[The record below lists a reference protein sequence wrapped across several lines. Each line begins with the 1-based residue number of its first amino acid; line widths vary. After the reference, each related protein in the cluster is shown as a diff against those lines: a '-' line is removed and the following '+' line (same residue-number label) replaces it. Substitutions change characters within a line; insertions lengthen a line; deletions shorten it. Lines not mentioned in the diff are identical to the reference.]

1 MSRILVVD
9 DNVDAAQA
17 LALVL
22 TDWGHEVRV
31 VADGPAALFAAR
43 AWRPQL
49 LLLDIGLPGMDGFG
63 VAAAL
68 RDETADGSC
77 RIIAVSAL
85 QHEGDHARLAAAG
98 IDQFLHKP
106 LDLAFLHSLLGN
118 AGFNPKRRIPPSPLT
133 L

>member
-9 DNVDAAQA
+9 DNMDAAQA

-22 TDWGHEVRV
+22 SDWGHQVRIA
-31 VADGPAALFAAR
+31 ADGPAALLAAR

-63 VAAAL
+63 VAAVL
-68 RDETADGSC
+68 RAEPAVASC

-85 QHEGDHARLAAAG
+85 HNEGDHARLAAAG
-98 IDQFLHKP
+98 IDQFLRKP
-106 LDLAFLHSLLGN
+106 VDLEFLHSLLGN
-118 AGFNPKRRIPPSPLT
+118 AGFNSNRQIPPSPLT

>member
-1 MSRILVVD
+1 MSRILLVD

-17 LALVL
+17 LALLVS
-22 TDWGHEVRV
+22 DWGHQVRIA
-31 VADGPAALFAAR
+31 ADGQAALLAAR

-68 RDETADGSC
+68 REEPVVSSC
-77 RIIAVSAL
+77 RIIAISAL
-85 QHEGDHARLAAAG
+85 HHEGDHARLAAAG
-98 IDQFLHKP
+98 VDQFLRKP

-118 AGFNPKRRIPPSPLT
+118 AAT
-133 L
+133 A

>member
-1 MSRILVVD
+1 MSRILLVD
-9 DNVDAAQA
+9 DNLDAVEAT
-17 LALVL
+17 ALVL
-22 TDWGHEVRV
+22 LNWGHQVRIA
-31 VADGPAALFAAR
+31 ADGQAALLAVR

-68 RDETADGSC
+68 REEPGVSSC

-85 QHEGDHARLAAAG
+85 HHEGDGARLAAAG
-98 IDQFLHKP
+98 IDQFLRKP

-118 AGFNPKRRIPPSPLT
+118 AGFNPTQR
-133 L
+133 